1 MSAEESAASLHT
13 LETFR
18 VTRAVAAQWVVVSTV
33 GFFAF
38 GYLFAGVRAGLRG
51 RALEPIVLPISSQ
64 PATLGWLAI
73 VGLLVALVIALHE
86 TIHGLAMAVFGGEP
100 AYGVGLSHVIV
111 PYAYANSGGGYTRNQ
126 MLAVLL
132 APFVGISVLGVLTM
146 AVYPS
151 PVLVVVLAANAAGS
165 IGDLWMASILARFP
179 GSVRVGPLPDRSPDK
194 RGMGIYG
201 SRTERGRRT
210 ARSRLASTFLVGAV
224 GTFVVIV
231 IGIVGA
237 ILLSMA
243 LGKGTVIVGDPESR
257 WFLFTHEISRGTRQV
272 RVRVGTQL
280 IAALTVFGGILW
292 AIGGSGQQ
300 VLRSR

>member
-1 MSAEESAASLHT
+1 MSAEESTGSFHT

-18 VTRAVAAQWVVVSTV
+18 VTRTVAAQWIVVSTV

-38 GYLFAGVRAGLRG
+38 GYLFAGVLARLQG
-51 RALEPIVLPISSQ
+51 RPLEPIVLPISSQ
-64 PATLGWLAI
+64 PATLGWLA
-73 VGLLVALVIALHE
+73 VFGLLVAVVIVLHE

-100 AYGVGLSHVIV
+100 TYGVGLSHVIV
-111 PYAYANSGGGYTRNQ
+111 PYAYVNSGGGYTRNR

-132 APFVGISVLGVLTM
+132 APFVGISALGMLAM

-151 PVLVVVLAANAAGS
+151 PVLVAVLAVNAAGS

-179 GSVRVGPLPDRSPDK
+179 ETVRVGPLPDRSPDG

-201 SRTERGRRT
+201 SRTARGRRT

-224 GTFVVIV
+224 GTFVAIAIAIV
-231 IGIVGA
+231 SA

-243 LGKGTVIVGDPESR
+243 LGKGTVIVGDPGSR
-257 WFLFTHEISRGTRQV
+257 WFLFAHEISRATRQV

-280 IAALTVFGGILW
+280 ITALTVLGGILW
-292 AIGGSGQQ
+292 TTAGIGRR
-300 VLRSR
+300 LARA